1 MASKFEY
8 GIVSRLYNS
17 RKTVLSHLKEQG
29 YDISPY
35 ENFSIN
41 EVNIMVQNKQQ
52 DMLIKHPDTGNKVYV
67 GYHVEKALR
76 PQGVHD
82 MIDDLFHLEK
92 MLTTADTLM
101 IIVKDSPNDTLI
113 NLFLNIYANDNIFI
127 NVLYLDQLQ
136 FNVLEHSMVP
146 VHRRLSKAE
155 ADEMRKK
162 YNIRNDDQIPQISRF
177 DPPAQAIGLRPG
189 DICHIIRPSKTSV
202 MLDNYRIC
210 INKSRGKY

>member
-1 MASKFEY
+1 MASNFEY
-8 GIVSRLYNS
+8 GIISRLYNS

-29 YDISPY
+29 YDISTY
-35 ENFSIN
+35 QNFSIN

-52 DMLIKHPDTGNKVYV
+52 DMLIKHPETGNKVYV
-67 GYHVEKALR
+67 CYHVEKALR

-127 NVLYLDQLQ
+127 NVMYLDQLQ

-146 VHRRLSKAE
+146 LHTRLTRAQS
-155 ADEMRKK
+155 DEVRKK
-162 YNIRNDDQIPQISRF
+162 YNIRKDDQIPQISRF

-189 DICHIIRPSKTSV
+189 DICHIVRPSKTSV
-202 MLDNYRIC
+202 TLDNYRIC

>member
-17 RKTVLSHLKEQG
+17 RKTLLAHLDEQG
-29 YDISPY
+29 YDTSPY
-35 ENFSIN
+35 KNFSIN

-52 DMLIKHPDTGNKVYV
+52 DMLVKNKDTGNKVYV
-67 GYHVEKALR
+67 CYHVEKGLR

-82 MIDDLFHLEK
+82 MIDDLFHLENI
-92 MLTTADTLM
+92 LTTADTLT
-101 IIVKDSPNDTLI
+101 IVVKDAPNDTLI

-127 NVLYLDQLQ
+127 NILYLDQLQ

-146 VHRRLSKAE
+146 VHRRLTKRE
-155 ADEMRKK
+155 ADEVLSK
-162 YNIRNDDQIPQISRF
+162 YNIRSDDQMPQISRF

-202 MLDNYRIC
+202 TLDNYRIC
-210 INKSRGKY
+210 INKSRGKF